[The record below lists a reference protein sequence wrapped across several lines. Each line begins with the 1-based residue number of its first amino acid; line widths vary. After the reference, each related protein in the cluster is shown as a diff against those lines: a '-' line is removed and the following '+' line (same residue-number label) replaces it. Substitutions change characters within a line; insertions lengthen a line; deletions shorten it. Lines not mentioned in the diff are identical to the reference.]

1 MLLRQFKETGP
12 LTIFL
17 IVVTLI
23 AVWASAFINL
33 KGRFSL
39 YFDLEPMPL
48 YGLITGLIGTN
59 PIPGL
64 LFTMLL
70 VVIMAF
76 IMVNLNTSLFFI
88 NERTFLPAL
97 LYILL
102 SGLFPQYQLMNPALF
117 SGIFLMLAIKRIMES
132 YRIQG
137 TAYNYFDAGILVGT
151 GSLFYANL
159 IWFGLIIIIGIALL
173 RTISVKEIAITLIGL
188 ATPFVITFGIY
199 YVAGKDANELLSLV
213 SYNLFGKIA
222 AFEFSRLTIVVLSYV
237 GFLSLRSLG
246 FLFMVMNSKKIQSR
260 KTFYLLLWILVIS
273 ISVYF
278 ISPSVS
284 VEIVWLAGI
293 PVSYLLAHYFVFI
306 RNKLV
311 PEIFFSLLFIL
322 IGLIQFWYLW

>member
-1 MLLRQFKETGP
+1 
-12 LTIFL
+12 
-17 IVVTLI
+17 
-23 AVWASAFINL
+23 
-33 KGRFSL
+33 
-39 YFDLEPMPL
+39 MPL
-48 YGLITGLIGTN
+48 FGVMTGLIGTH
-59 PIPGL
+59 PVPGL
-64 LFTMLL
+64 LFTVLL
-70 VVIMAF
+70 VVLMAF
-76 IMVNLNTSLFFI
+76 SVVNLNTSLFFI

-97 LYILL
+97 LYILF

-117 SGIFLMLAIKRIMES
+117 GGIFLMLAIKRIMEA

-137 TAYNYFDAGILVGT
+137 TAYNFFDAGILIGT

-159 IWFGLIIIIGIALL
+159 IWFGLIILVGIALL
-173 RTISVKEIAITLIGL
+173 RTVNVKEIVITLIGL
-188 ATPFVITFGIY
+188 ATPFIITFGIY
-199 YVAGKDANELLSLV
+199 YVVGKETNELLSLV
-213 SYNLFGKIA
+213 SYNLFGKTA
-222 AFEFSRLTIVVLSYV
+222 AFEFSRLTIVVLIYV

-273 ISVYF
+273 ILLYI

-284 VEIVWLAGI
+284 VEVFWLAGI

-306 RNKLV
+306 KNKLV